1 MVQILVAN
9 CTIGVMLLV
18 RRVRAVLDILR
29 RLSIHRP
36 ATDTRSHCTEPYC
49 CTAVSGQSHKSH
61 TLSRQTA
68 RGHHLGHQTRL
79 GGTSS
84 QVYSTLRSY
93 KHYKVRNQPPPP
105 TPCSTDN
112 FEESDSQVAYHSS
125 PSPSSIPK
133 MAQDLRVLAGGNNRH
148 TDTNDWGRTTIVILT
163 HHHPLQQ
170 DRITCQMLH
179 VHRHLRQNDHI
190 LIRYPLHLP
199 HHLSRFRFS
208 MFYFFFFQENELGIK
223 ICSLFERN
231 CTAILIV

>member
-1 MVQILVAN
+1 MVLRVKFIPLYDLISITKSATNLHHPHHVALTTLKN
-9 CTIGVMLLV
+9 RIHKWLITVH
-18 RRVRAVLDILR
+18 RHLR
-29 RLSIHRP
+29 LYPRW
-36 ATDTRSHCTEPYC
+36 
-49 CTAVSGQSHKSH
+49 
-61 TLSRQTA
+61 
-68 RGHHLGHQTRL
+68 
-79 GGTSS
+79 
-84 QVYSTLRSY
+84 
-93 KHYKVRNQPPPP
+93 
-105 TPCSTDN
+105 
-112 FEESDSQVAYHSS
+112 
-125 PSPSSIPK
+125 
-133 MAQDLRVLAGGNNRH
+133 AQDLRVLAEGNNRH

-208 MFYFFFFQENELGIK
+208 MFYFFFFQENELGLK